1 MVRIKRGNVARKR
14 RKKILAM
21 ASGYRGA
28 HSVLFR
34 VANQQVMRALK
45 YAYYDRKKKKTFFRQ
60 IWITRINAS
69 TRNGGLAYSH
79 FIGLVK
85 KSNVLLNRKSF
96 AHLAVHDQEA
106 FKKIAKVLPHA

>member
-1 MVRIKRGNVARKR
+1 MTRIKRGFIRKNR
-14 RKKILAM
+14 RKKIMKLAKGFQG
-21 ASGYRGA
+21 S
-28 HSVLFR
+28 HSKLFR

-69 TRNGGLAYSH
+69 TRNQGLAYSS

-85 KSNVLLNRKSF
+85 KSNILLNRKSL
-96 AHLAVHDQEA
+96 AHLVVHDEAA
-106 FKKIAKVLPHA
+106 FKKIIKTLPYA

>member
-1 MVRIKRGNVARKR
+1 MTRIKRGFVRKNR
-14 RKKILAM
+14 RKKILKLAKGFQG
-21 ASGYRGA
+21 S
-28 HSVLFR
+28 HSKLFR

-85 KSNVLLNRKSF
+85 KSNILLNRKSF